1 MPLRSRK
8 ADTRARHAA
17 APDLGVPTADEL
29 AAAVPP
35 QSTNG
40 TTPSAA
46 KRGGKVEAGAR
57 APRPAPGA
65 ASGRQLLGEI
75 IVQQRM
81 VTQAALAEVLD
92 EQGSTGQGTLLGE
105 ALIKMG
111 LLDEQQLAEVLAAQ
125 FGLPMADLGEQT
137 PEADALALVSETIAR
152 DGLFVPLRIVDSNT
166 LEVAVSEPSEA
177 LHHYL
182 SRVTGKNIALYV
194 APRSSV
200 LHALNRSYLALADVR
215 NLVNAFEKT
224 ERTRSGA

>member
-8 ADTRARHAA
+8 SDTRARHAA
-17 APDLGVPTADEL
+17 APELGVPTADEL

-40 TTPSAA
+40 TTPSTG
-46 KRGGKVEAGAR
+46 KRGGKSGAP
-57 APRPAPGA
+57 ASSVPRPAP
-65 ASGRQLLGEI
+65 
-75 IVQQRM
+75 
-81 VTQAALAEVLD
+81 D
-92 EQGSTGQGTLLGE
+92 
-105 ALIKMG
+105 
-111 LLDEQQLAEVLAAQ
+111 
-125 FGLPMADLGEQT
+125 
-137 PEADALALVSETIAR
+137 ADALALVSETIAR

-200 LHALNRSYLALADVR
+200 LHALNRSYLALADVG
-215 NLVNAFEKT
+215 NLVTAFEKT
-224 ERTRSGA
+224 ERARPGAQVTETAVTQDSPVVQIVNKTIMQALRDRASDI